1 MACTSYR
8 KERAFR
14 SRDPSG
20 RPAVPQPIGRPQQE
34 TPAMPSDFHVFR
46 VFALRGTVTRPDAF
60 RPSARICEHLAG
72 IVCCPLSFRNLRTP
86 RRCRHGSAADCPEGR
101 DAPGSPARGI
111 DRGETAAQVLSLCPS
126 ACAIRD
132 ELPRLYSYSP
142 ETPARVCER
151 LRVFCGVPSCRSCRE
166 ERKPRRQ
173 ALSRPHCLNPRA
185 PRLCPQLHACE
196 PVRSRGYVCIL

>member
-1 MACTSYR
+1 MVRLLIVQKGEAPQALQLSVTS
-8 KERAFR
+8 
-14 SRDPSG
+14 
-20 RPAVPQPIGRPQQE
+20 
-34 TPAMPSDFHVFR
+34 
-46 VFALRGTVTRPDAF
+46 
-60 RPSARICEHLAG
+60 
-72 IVCCPLSFRNLRTP
+72 
-86 RRCRHGSAADCPEGR
+86 
-101 DAPGSPARGI
+101 ARGI

-126 ACAIRD
+126 VCTIRD

-185 PRLCPQLHACE
+185 CAVPSASRLRASAPVGIWLHLPGICRCPAQAVSL
-196 PVRSRGYVCIL
+196 

>member
-8 KERAFR
+8 KEREAPAISR

-34 TPAMPSDFHVFR
+34 TPAMPSDFHVFG

-86 RRCRHGSAADCPEGR
+86 RRCRHGSAADCPEGER
-101 DAPGSPARGI
+101 RPRLPQPVGLT
-111 DRGETAAQVLSLCPS
+111 GERLPPKSS
-126 ACAIRD
+126 ACAPQSAPFAMNCRGCTVTALKR
-132 ELPRLYSYSP
+132 LPASVSVCACSAGFRPAVPAVRRESP
-142 ETPARVCER
+142 GAK
-151 LRVFCGVPSCRSCRE
+151 PS
-166 ERKPRRQ
+166 
-173 ALSRPHCLNPRA
+173 A
-185 PRLCPQLHACE
+185 
-196 PVRSRGYVCIL
+196 VRIA